1 MRLALQGSNGG
12 LASLIT
18 LLVLPGLSLM
28 NPSSLSLLYAPALL
42 DVNTGQGMIKNVAK
56 SDDGLA
62 AILGHELAHYTEG
75 HLVEDRSISR
85 FFKNVVFV
93 AKEFSGFQMDPA
105 YLAQSSPFQKPHLH
119 DKEFQ
124 GLKPPTLLILADYK
138 GLIYMAKVSFRDFVD
153 ETDREGLL

>member
-1 MRLALQGSNGG
+1 
-12 LASLIT
+12 
-18 LLVLPGLSLM
+18 
-28 NPSSLSLLYAPALL
+28 
-42 DVNTGQGMIKNVAK
+42 MIKNVAK

-105 YLAQSSPFQKPHLH
+105 YLVQSLPFQKPHLH
-119 DKEFQ
+119 DREFQ
-124 GLKPPTLLILADYK
+124 GLKPPILFLILADYK
-138 GLIYMAKVSFRDFVD
+138 GLIYTAKVSFYDFVN